1 MVLAALN
8 GGIADAELS
17 PGSQAVAQGHFNG
30 SGLAGFC
37 LSHAAG
43 LRRVSG
49 PSKGHPDAAAT
60 FSTGKHK
67 GVNAGGQQIPR
78 VALPQH
84 GSPRAHA
91 SSARQR

>member
-1 MVLAALN
+1 MVLAALH

-17 PGSQAVAQGHFNG
+17 PGSQAVAQGRFDG
-30 SGLAGFC
+30 SGPAGFC

-43 LRRVSG
+43 LRRVPG
-49 PSKGHPDAAAT
+49 PSKGHLDPAAS
-60 FSTGKHK
+60 FSAASHEGA
-67 GVNAGGQQIPR
+67 NAGGQQIPG

-84 GSPRAHA
+84 GSPRARA